1 MLLKEGLDTNMGQ
14 YYNPYISSY
23 ETMCLNIDAAND
35 RSYPGSG
42 NTCYDVSSF
51 NNVGALTS
59 VSFAGSGGTETF
71 VFNGTTSL
79 INLGSTIGGNVTT
92 AWTLE
97 SWINPTTTGEGSSGR
112 VFQHSSGST
121 TGFICSLSGSTS
133 PVNLR
138 LDSYPANTSVTL
150 QSCVTLGSWQ
160 QVAWAFSPG
169 SVTFYVNGA
178 AVGTSSITSPSSYT
192 GSDYIGNNSGATNT
206 FNGNIGI
213 VRLYRNTL
221 SAAEIK
227 NNYDAFK
234 GRYSTSGAGGLQEPQ

>member
-1 MLLKEGLDTNMGQ
+1 
-14 YYNPYISSY
+14 
-23 ETMCLNIDAAND
+23 
-35 RSYPGSG
+35 
-42 NTCYDVSSF
+42 
-51 NNVGALTS
+51 
-59 VSFAGSGGTETF
+59 
-71 VFNGTTSL
+71 L

-97 SWINPTTTGEGSSGR
+97 SWINPTTTGEGSAGR
-112 VFQHSSGST
+112 VFQHSTSILS
-121 TGFICSLSGSTS
+121 GFICSLSGTTS

-178 AVGTSSITSPSSYT
+178 AVGTSSITSPSSFT

-206 FNGNIGI
+206 FDGSIGV
-213 VRLYRNTL
+213 VRLYRSTL
-221 SAAEIK
+221 TATQIRK
-227 NNYDAFK
+227 NYNSLK
-234 GRYSTSGAGGLQEPQ
+234 NRYGL